1 VAFSDFTRRIAS
13 QHGSQEGAW
22 GLEEDEVR
30 VLEVVVHVV
39 VSEHELVLRFVS
51 IAAVVVEVVVVAVVA
66 VELVLSLS
74 KSSASSSMHGCMVL
88 AVVEEEVERGE
99 RATPLGRGNYKRG
112 GE

>member
-1 VAFSDFTRRIAS
+1 M
-13 QHGSQEGAW
+13 
-22 GLEEDEVR
+22 R

-74 KSSASSSMHGCMVL
+74 KSSASSSMQGCMVL

-99 RATPLGRGNYKRG
+99 RATPLGRGNYKRW
-112 GE
+112 